1 MALRDDAIFIS
12 NKTLRRPGGGR
23 PNKYKDLEHFIVET
37 VRRCWESGAAIS
49 PEQLHHKIFKHL
61 ESVSKEDLYEDFLHG
76 KRCTLNRYVQRVL
89 ARNKFSIRKISISQ
103 SVPTDWRSKAED
115 NTARIRATFLKED
128 VDVVINAD
136 ETFLLFHP
144 FGQRLI
150 APTGVKRVGSVVQVD
165 NEKWGAT
172 VMIACEFRT
181 SCILPPMIIFTGVY
195 GAKLMK
201 HWADFDRAK
210 VIFNESH
217 WMTSNAA
224 IIYIS
229 FLLNMFPGKKIGL
242 IWDKHTSHY
251 SNEVLQFIEKCNA
264 EATSSTSK
272 IVLELVDEGLTPI
285 IQVPDVAVNKI
296 FKAGVKRR
304 YHQYRSTLPVT
315 IGKKVTVSREQLVDF
330 VLDTINEINQNN
342 YDYPYITN
350 AFKRCGLNPWSKNN
364 SLEAFQQHL
373 MQLES
378 NAILQAMINNQKA
391 VPLID

>member
-1 MALRDDAIFIS
+1 MAISDESIFIS

-23 PNKYKDLEHFIVET
+23 PNKYKELEHFIVET
-37 VRRCWESGAAIS
+37 VRRYWESGAPIS
-49 PEQLHHKIFKHL
+49 PEQLHHKVLKHID
-61 ESVSKEDLYEDFLHG
+61 SVSEENPYEDFLHG
-76 KRCTLNRYVQRVL
+76 KRSTLNRYVQRVL
-89 ARNKFSIRKISISQ
+89 ARNRFSIRKISISQ
-103 SVPTDWRSKAED
+103 SVPVDWRSKAEE

-172 VMIACEFRT
+172 VMIACEYRT
-181 SCILPPMIIFTGVY
+181 SCILPPMNIFTGVY

-229 FLLNMFPGKKIGL
+229 FLLNMFKGKKIGL

-251 SNEVLQFIEKCNA
+251 SNEVLEFIKKCNE

-272 IVLELVDEGLTPI
+272 IVLEMVDEGLTPI

-296 FKAGVKRR
+296 FKAGVKKR

-315 IGKKVTVSREQLVDF
+315 IGKKITVSREQLVDF
-330 VLDTINEINQNN
+330 VLDTIDEINQDNN
-342 YDYPYITN
+342 DYPHITN
-350 AFKRCGLNPWSKNN
+350 AFKRCGLNPWSKSS
-364 SLEAFQQHL
+364 SLQAFQQHL
-373 MQLES
+373 MQLER

>member
-1 MALRDDAIFIS
+1 MNPFSLAKRHFVD
-12 NKTLRRPGGGR
+12 RGGGR
-23 PNKYKDLEHFIVET
+23 PNKYKELEHFIVET
-37 VRRCWESGAAIS
+37 VRRYWESGAPIS
-49 PEQLHHKIFKHL
+49 PEQLHHKVLKHID
-61 ESVSKEDLYEDFLHG
+61 SVSEENPYEDFLHG
-76 KRCTLNRYVQRVL
+76 KRSTLNRYVQRVL
-89 ARNKFSIRKISISQ
+89 ARNRFSIRKISISQ
-103 SVPTDWRSKAED
+103 SVPVDWRSKAEE

-172 VMIACEFRT
+172 VMIACEYRT

-229 FLLNMFPGKKIGL
+229 FLLNMFKGKKIGL

-251 SNEVLQFIEKCNA
+251 SNEVLEFIKKCNE

-272 IVLELVDEGLTPI
+272 IVLEMVDEGLTPI

-296 FKAGVKRR
+296 FKAGVKKR

-315 IGKKVTVSREQLVDF
+315 IGKKITVSREQLVDF
-330 VLDTINEINQNN
+330 VLDTIDEINQDNN
-342 YDYPYITN
+342 DYPHITN
-350 AFKRCGLNPWSKNN
+350 AFKRCGLNPWSKSS
-364 SLEAFQQHL
+364 SLQAFQQHL
-373 MQLES
+373 MQLER